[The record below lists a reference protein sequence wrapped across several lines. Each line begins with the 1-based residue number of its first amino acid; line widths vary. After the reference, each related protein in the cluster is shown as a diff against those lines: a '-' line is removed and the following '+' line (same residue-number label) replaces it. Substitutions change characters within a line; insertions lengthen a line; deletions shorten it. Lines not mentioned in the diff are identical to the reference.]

1 VRKLSLPAAF
11 LLAPLLAA
19 GSAMAQAPA
28 GSGDFPAG
36 RLTAAVQPTA
46 YRLDLRLLPEES
58 GFSGVTEIDVTVPEP
73 LTVMHLHGNGLAVE
87 SAVWTSARG
96 KELAARYEQLDPS
109 GVVRLT
115 FPAPVPAGKGTLRL
129 RYTATYGRAGEGLYK
144 SVVGDDAYLFTQFQ
158 PTDARRMFPGFDE
171 PGFKTPF
178 EIAVTT
184 RDSNVVIGNTPVRR
198 TQPAGDGLQRVE
210 FEPTLPL
217 PTYLLALAVGPLDV
231 VEAPPLPPNAVRE
244 RPLPLRG
251 VATRGKGPRLAYAL
265 ANTAAMVDYLE
276 GYFAVPF
283 PYPKLDLI
291 ASPDFGGGMEN
302 AGAII
307 YGDPNILLA
316 DNASFEQKRGFGGI
330 HAHELAH
337 QWFGDL
343 VTPRWW
349 DDIWLNEA
357 FATWMGNKAGHAWE
371 PALRLDLVPALQTPP
386 AMDQDSRI
394 SARRIRNPVARND
407 DIGGAFDGITYLKGG
422 AVLGMFESWLG
433 EENFRAGIR
442 THMQRFP
449 HAVAD
454 VNDFMASLADGSRRP
469 DVVPAFRS
477 FIDQPGVPLATMRL
491 ACTDGGASLLVEQS
505 RYLPVGSRG
514 ETRQSWQLPLC
525 VRFADGNGT
534 QKQCALVKEPQATIR
549 LETTGCPSFVMPNA
563 NGAGYYR
570 FALDPAGWQA
580 LMANFSQLNEVEA
593 MAVADSLWAAWQA
606 DRLATAD
613 YLAAVA
619 VIAAAPSPTVAV
631 VPAASLVR
639 LRDDLGSAE
648 SRPAVLA
655 LMRTLYQPR
664 LAALGPAPAGP
675 GSGLQDPAAV
685 EQALF
690 RTRLTRLLAL
700 EAGDEALANR
710 LAADAS
716 RFLRQ
721 GEAGGGLDPA
731 ALSPALTD
739 IALAAGVRQKGLP
752 FVETLV
758 ERMLASNDVR
768 FRTQAASALG
778 TTDDPVVGDRVRAL
792 LLDERLRGREPTLIG
807 FALAARPSQRRATF
821 DWFKANHE
829 AFIARTSASFGQR
842 WLPRFGAGFC
852 SLPERNEVEA
862 FFAPLVPKLPGA
874 DRTLAESLEGIEL
887 CAALAK
893 ARRDEVVRYFA
904 GDAGTPGR

>member
-1 VRKLSLPAAF
+1 MGNRFLSLTW
-11 LLAPLLAA
+11 LAA
-19 GSAMAQAPA
+19 GVLAASAAMAAAPPA
-28 GSGDFPAG
+28 FPAG
-36 RLTAAVQPTA
+36 KLTDAVTPSA
-46 YRLDLRLLPEES
+46 YRLDLRLLPDEA
-58 GFSGVTEIDVTVPEP
+58 GFSGAVEIDVTLARPARVI
-73 LTVMHLHGNGLAVE
+73 HLHGNGLTVE
-87 SAVWTSARG
+87 SAVLEPARG
-96 KELAARYEQLDPS
+96 RELTGTWTQLDPS
-109 GVVRLT
+109 GVASLT
-115 FPAPVPAGKGTLRL
+115 FAGPAPAGPATLRL
-129 RYTATYGRAGEGLYK
+129 RYTGSYGRPGEGLYK
-144 SVVGDDAYLFTQFQ
+144 SVVAGDAYLFTQFQ

-178 EIAVTT
+178 DISVTT
-184 RDSNVVIGNTPVRR
+184 RAGYAVIGNTPVRR
-198 TQPAGDGLQRVE
+198 TKAADDGLQRVE
-210 FEPTLPL
+210 LERTLPL
-217 PTYLLALAVGPLDV
+217 PTYLVALAVGPFDV
-231 VEAPPLPPNAVRE
+231 VEAPPLPPNAVRN

-265 ANTAAMVDYLE
+265 ANTAAMVEFLE

-302 AGAII
+302 AGAIV

-316 DNASFEQKRGFGGI
+316 DNASFEQLRGFGGI

-357 FATWMGNKAGHAWE
+357 FATWMGNKAAHAWQ
-371 PALRLDLVPALQTPP
+371 PSLRMDLVPALQTPP

-394 SARRIRNPVARND
+394 SARRIRNPVERND

-433 EENFRAGIR
+433 EEGFRAGIR
-442 THMQRFP
+442 VHMRRFP

-454 VNDFMASLADGSRRP
+454 VNDFMASLAEGSGRP

-477 FIDQPGVPLATMRL
+477 FIDQPGVPLVTAQL
-491 ACTDGGASLLVEQS
+491 ACSGAGAALKVTQS

-514 ETRQSWQLPLC
+514 DTRQTWQLPLC
-525 VRFADGNGT
+525 VRYEAGGEL
-534 QKQCALVKEPQATIR
+534 KKHCALVTAAAATVP
-549 LETTGCPSFVMPNA
+549 LPGAACPAFVMPNA
-563 NGAGYYR
+563 DGAGYYR
-570 FALDPAGWQA
+570 FALDGAGWDA
-580 LMANFSQLNEVEA
+580 LMANFGRLNEAEA
-593 MAVADSLWAAWQA
+593 LAAADSLWASWQA
-606 DRLATAD
+606 NRLATAD

-619 VIAAAPSPTVAV
+619 TIAASPSPTVAIA
-631 VPAASLVR
+631 PAAGLVR
-639 LRDDLGSAE
+639 LRDDFSPPEA
-648 SRPAVLA
+648 RPAILA
-655 LMRTLYQPR
+655 LMRELYQPR
-664 LAALGPAPAGP
+664 LAAIGPPPAGADAR
-675 GSGLQDPAAV
+675 SPAAV

-700 EAGDEALANR
+700 EAGDEGLANQ
-710 LAADAS
+710 LAADAG

-721 GEAGGGLDPA
+721 GQAEGGLDPA
-731 ALSPALTD
+731 AVPPALVD

-752 FVETLV
+752 FVDTLV

-768 FRTQAASALG
+768 FRTQAATALAS
-778 TTDDPVVGDRVRAL
+778 TDDPVVGDRVRPL
-792 LLDERLRGREPTLIG
+792 LLDPRLRGREPTLVG
-807 FALAARPSQRRATF
+807 FGLAARASQRRATF

-852 SLPERNEVEA
+852 SMKERDEVEA
-862 FFAPLVPKLPGA
+862 FFAPLVGRLPGA

-887 CAALAK
+887 CAALAES
-893 ARRDEVVRYFA
+893 RRAEVGKYFA
-904 GDAGTPGR
+904 GRT